1 MRRGRNDN
9 ALILRRLEK
18 MGAFRRGRMC
28 LGRFRPDP
36 PERSRQNGDSR
47 LNRTPD
53 QAEAAANN
61 TVARIFH
68 CQSAPF
74 GIRGLSGFY
83 PLSFRF
89 PPFRLP
95 AGLQEHMRNPA
106 VIAFMHG
113 ARSKSAK
120 EYS

>member
-47 LNRTPD
+47 LNRTLIRPKPPQTILSPGFFIASQPPLAYVASPD
-53 QAEAAANN
+53 
-61 TVARIFH
+61 F
-68 CQSAPF
+68 
-74 GIRGLSGFY
+74 IRCLFASRLSDF
-83 PLSFRF
+83 PRAFRNICAI
-89 PPFRLP
+89 PP
-95 AGLQEHMRNPA
+95 
-106 VIAFMHG
+106 
-113 ARSKSAK
+113 
-120 EYS
+120 